1 MTPGLREFKGA
12 TLRVAVPESVP
23 EDMRHG
29 LRELLSVHASNPRK
43 GQATALMH
51 EVCAEADRSGFV
63 LMLRPEPFGD
73 GMTQD
78 MLEAFYGR
86 FGFTRIQAEPV
97 VLMCRDPRRH
107 VH

>member
-63 LMLRPEPFGD
+63 LMLRPEPFDD
-73 GMTQD
+73 GMT
-78 MLEAFYGR
+78 LEQLLAWYVR
-86 FGFTRIQAEPV
+86 FGFELIQREPCL
-97 VLMCRDPRRH
+97 LMVRDPRGRTH
-107 VH
+107 